1 MDQQNRQQWT
11 IVIKAT
17 DQTFQLRL
25 KELFQNTELIWVF
38 CKRYFSSMY
47 RQTILGP
54 AWLILNPLL
63 TSVVFTVIFG
73 NLAQLSTDGLPQILF
88 YLSGTTIW
96 TLTAG
101 TLTACAQTYEANGYI
116 YAKVY
121 FPRMVIP
128 ASSLICGII
137 NFFIQMLM
145 VMIFWI
151 YYYITG
157 ASIQPNLYLFYL
169 PVLILQAAM
178 LGTGVG
184 LIATALTTKYKDL
197 NVLIS
202 FGVQLWMY
210 ATPIV
215 YPLSETS
222 IYLRRLI
229 VFNPMTPV
237 VEAFRYALLG
247 AGEFSW
253 PYLMLSLGVTVGIL
267 LMGIG
272 LFNQAG
278 KKFVDTI

>member
-1 MDQQNRQQWT
+1 MEQQKKWT
-11 IVIKAT
+11 TVIKAS
-17 DQTFQLRL
+17 DRTFKLDL
-25 KELFQNTELIWVF
+25 KELFQNGELIWLF
-38 CKRYFSSMY
+38 CKRYFSTMY

-54 AWLILNPLL
+54 AWLIINPLM

-73 NLAQLSTDGLPQILF
+73 NLAQLSTDGLPHILF

-96 TLTAG
+96 NLMSG
-101 TLTACAQTYEANGYI
+101 TLTACSQTYMGNRDI
-116 YAKVY
+116 YSKVY
-121 FPRMVIP
+121 FPRMTIP
-128 ASSLICGII
+128 ASSVLCGIC

-145 VMIFWI
+145 VMVFWV

-157 ASIQPNLYLFYL
+157 AGIQFTIYLLYL
-169 PVLILQAAM
+169 PVLILQAAL
-178 LGTGVG
+178 LGAGVG

-197 NVLIS
+197 NVLIT

-222 IYLRRLI
+222 IHLRRLI

-237 VEAFRYALLG
+237 TEAFRYALLG
-247 AGEFSW
+247 AGDFNW
-253 PYLMLSLGVTVGIL
+253 GYLSISLGVTLGIL
-267 LMGIG
+267 FIGIG
-272 LFNQAG
+272 LFNKAG